1 MDAGRARAGVSV
13 VPQRRDDAGWAT
25 EVAELR
31 ERLARLEAGA
41 EGHEKASAERHDR
54 VLEAFQE
61 LRTRLEKTEE
71 RTWKVLA
78 AVAVI
83 AAGSGAGGVEIAK
96 AILGGG

>member
-1 MDAGRARAGVSV
+1 VGARGGAGLTVGPQPKREPDWSDEV
-13 VPQRRDDAGWAT
+13 V
-25 EVAELR
+25 ELR
-31 ERLARLEAGA
+31 ERLARLEVGA
-41 EGHEKASAERHDR
+41 EGHERASGERHER
-54 VLEAFQE
+54 VLEAFVE
-61 LRTRLEKTEE
+61 LRARLEKAEE

>member
-1 MDAGRARAGVSV
+1 MG
-13 VPQRRDDAGWAT
+13 PQAKRDPDWSDG
-25 EVAELR
+25 VAELR
-31 ERLARLEAGA
+31 ERLARLEVGA
-41 EGHEKASAERHDR
+41 EGHEKASAERHGR

-61 LRTRLEKTEE
+61 LRARLEKAEE